1 MRVFSTRTEN
11 EKRLQK
17 RFKELNAELVSSA
30 GKVGAALKISEA
42 DQVTIA
48 ALRREIEKAW
58 KVVKDSQDKAC
69 HLVLTATDQSALM
82 LTYARGRSHA
92 ARWLR
97 ACLGALYGT
106 KPTVNAVT

>member
-1 MRVFSTRTEN
+1 MAARAEN

-48 ALRREIEKAW
+48 ALRCEIEKAW

-69 HLVLTATDQSALM
+69 RLVPVAAILVAM
-82 LTYARGRSHA
+82 LLSHA
-92 ARWLR
+92 HGHTMASFTHLD
-97 ACLGALYGT
+97 AMHGHQEQPCT
-106 KPTVNAVT
+106 Q